1 MPTSSAPRVR
11 WRSPATPLAIGV
23 SVALLAI
30 AAAGAY
36 TFGEIRRLRDDQT
49 SISERNRKGSLQLLR
64 IQNDLAS
71 LAVLLRDMADGT
83 EPYPLQGWQPAL
95 DRVRRDLAEAT
106 ALERTLAPAVRDP
119 AQQARLIEMT
129 DRYGR
134 DLDRMFELSKSDEPA
149 ARRMIRASLVAQHR
163 ELDGLVSQFL
173 IANNRVQQEA
183 AEANR
188 AIYDQ
193 VGREILLL
201 IGALLAA
208 TALAGAWMVVS
219 NRRAFDEVAG
229 ISAQLRT
236 LSWRTLRIQEDL
248 QRSIA
253 RELHDDFGQIL
264 TAIGTLLGRARRRA
278 ATPDALAE
286 ELDGV
291 RAVAQQTLD
300 RLRTRSRWLH
310 PGVLDDFGLLK
321 ALEHFTGEFEQQS
334 SVRVRMSVTGTVD
347 AIGDDCAI
355 HVYRIVQEA
364 LSNVARH
371 SKSSE
376 AMLRLT
382 RTADALELDVEDR
395 GVGMPPDVEARAT
408 RGLGLISMRERAELM
423 GGALALTRPDAGG
436 VLLRVRIPMPAPG
449 VASPAKLHDA
459 PEVA

>member
-1 MPTSSAPRVR
+1 VPTSSAPRVR
-11 WRSPATPLAIGV
+11 RRSPATPLAIGV

-49 SISERNRKGSLQLLR
+49 AISERNRKGSLQLLR

-83 EPYPLQGWQPAL
+83 EPYPLHGWQPAL
-95 DRVRRDLAEAT
+95 DRVRRDLTEAT

-119 AQQARLIEMT
+119 AQQARLIEMS

-201 IGALLAA
+201 IAALLAA
-208 TALAGAWMVVS
+208 TALAGAWMVVT
-219 NRRAFDEVAG
+219 NRRAFDDVAG

-236 LSWRTLRIQEDL
+236 LSWRTLRLQEDL

-300 RLRTRSRWLH
+300 RIRTRSRWLH

-334 SVRVRMSVTGTVD
+334 GVRVRMSVTGAVD

-371 SKSSE
+371 AKASE

-449 VASPAKLHDA
+449 VASPAKLHGA

>member
-1 MPTSSAPRVR
+1 
-11 WRSPATPLAIGV
+11 V

-49 SISERNRKGSLQLLR
+49 AISERNRKGSLQLLR

-83 EPYPLQGWQPAL
+83 EPYPLHGWQPAL
-95 DRVRRDLAEAT
+95 DRVRRDLTEAT

-119 AQQARLIEMT
+119 AQQARLIERI

-208 TALAGAWMVVS
+208 TALAGAWMVVT
-219 NRRAFDEVAG
+219 NRRAFDDVAG

-236 LSWRTLRIQEDL
+236 LSWRTLRLQEDL

-300 RLRTRSRWLH
+300 RIRTRSRWLH

-334 SVRVRMSVTGTVD
+334 GVRVRMSVTGAVD

-371 SKSSE
+371 AKASE
-376 AMLRLT
+376 AVLRLT

-449 VASPAKLHDA
+449 VASPAKLHGA

>member
-1 MPTSSAPRVR
+1 MS
-11 WRSPATPLAIGV
+11 G
-23 SVALLAI
+23 ALLAI

-36 TFGEIRRLRDDQT
+36 TVGEIRQLRDDQT

-83 EPYPLQGWQPAL
+83 EPYPLQGWQPAA
-95 DRVRRDLAEAT
+95 DRVRRDLSEAT

-119 AQQARLIEMT
+119 AQQARLIDSI

-134 DLDRMFELSKSDEPA
+134 DLDRMFELSKSDEVA
-149 ARRMIRASLVAQHR
+149 ARRMIRASLVTQHR

-173 IANNRVQQEA
+173 ITNNRIQQEA

-193 VGREILLL
+193 VGREILVL
-201 IGALLAA
+201 IGVLLAV
-208 TALAGAWMVVS
+208 TAVAGAWMVAS

-236 LSWRTLRIQEDL
+236 LSWRTLRMQEDL
-248 QRSIA
+248 QRSVA

-264 TAIGTLLGRARRRA
+264 TAIGTSLGRAQRRA
-278 ATPDALAE
+278 ATPDALAH
-286 ELDGV
+286 ELDAV
-291 RAVAQQTLD
+291 RGVAQQTLD
-300 RLRTRSRWLH
+300 RIRTRSRWLH
-310 PGVLDDFGLLK
+310 PGVLDDFGLVK
-321 ALEHFTGEFEQQS
+321 ALEQFASEFEQQS
-334 SVRVRMSVTGTVD
+334 GVRVRMSVNGTID
-347 AIGDDCAI
+347 AVGDECAI
-355 HVYRIVQEA
+355 HVYRIAQEA

-371 SKSSE
+371 AHATE
-376 AMLRLT
+376 ASIRLT
-382 RTADALELDVEDR
+382 RSADALELEIEDH
-395 GVGMPPDVEARAT
+395 GVGMPPDAETRAG

-423 GGALALTRPDAGG
+423 GGVLDLARPAAGG
-436 VLLRVRIPMPAPG
+436 VRLLVRIPMSASGAPPS
-449 VASPAKLHDA
+449 AELHDA

>member
-11 WRSPATPLAIGV
+11 RRSPATPLAIGV

-49 SISERNRKGSLQLLR
+49 AISERNRKGSLQLLR

-83 EPYPLQGWQPAL
+83 EPYPLHGWQPAL
-95 DRVRRDLAEAT
+95 DRVRRDLTEAT

-119 AQQARLIEMT
+119 AQQARLIEMS

-201 IGALLAA
+201 IAALLAA
-208 TALAGAWMVVS
+208 TALAGAWMVVT
-219 NRRAFDEVAG
+219 NRRAFDDVAG

-236 LSWRTLRIQEDL
+236 LSWRTLRLQEDL

-300 RLRTRSRWLH
+300 RIRTRSRWLH

-334 SVRVRMSVTGTVD
+334 GVRVRMSVTGAVD

-371 SKSSE
+371 AKSTE

-449 VASPAKLHDA
+449 VASPAKLHGA